1 MTSYQPYYGEKVRN
15 VGAKIVLSHSTSSVV
30 FMWSKRNI
38 RKTLA
43 LRQFQISDIRH
54 SDCRQTR
61 VTNFSCLQM
70 DFHLKRLLWSHIL
83 QVYAPTT
90 ILLIISWISF
100 WLDCNAVTARTQ
112 LGILTFFT
120 MVTQPSAAGIILP
133 KVSYIIAIDAWH
145 FMCLIFVF
153 ASVIEFAVVNV
164 LARRCIP
171 QYDNETMGRS
181 LHTGDEQVRLYLCR
195 ILSLTRRVFDIYIV
209 TCSGR
214 SKAEKLDKLSRIGF
228 PLMFLIC
235 TLVYWILVF
244 ML

>member
-1 MTSYQPYYGEKVRN
+1 
-15 VGAKIVLSHSTSSVV
+15 
-30 FMWSKRNI
+30 
-38 RKTLA
+38 
-43 LRQFQISDIRH
+43 
-54 SDCRQTR
+54 
-61 VTNFSCLQM
+61 M
-70 DFHLKRLLWSHIL
+70 DFYLKRLLWSHIL

-171 QYDNETMGRS
+171 QHDNETMERS
-181 LHTGDEQVRLYLCR
+181 LHTDDEQVR
-195 ILSLTRRVFDIYIV
+195 
-209 TCSGR
+209 
-214 SKAEKLDKLSRIGF
+214 
-228 PLMFLIC
+228 
-235 TLVYWILVF
+235 
-244 ML
+244 